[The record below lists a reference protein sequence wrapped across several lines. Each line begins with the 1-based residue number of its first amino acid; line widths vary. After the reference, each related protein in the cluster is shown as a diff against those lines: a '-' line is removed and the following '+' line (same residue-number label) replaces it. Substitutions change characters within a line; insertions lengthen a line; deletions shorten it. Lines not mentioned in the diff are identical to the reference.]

1 MQHPVLPPDASA
13 AARVSYQRAQTW
25 LLVSLVSSVLSFSLC
40 LGIGGAVF
48 CYLSMQS
55 ATQGLLE
62 DAEDKL
68 KWGRIL
74 TVAGSAIGLLS
85 ATLSLLF
92 R

>member
-1 MQHPVLPPDASA
+1 MPIPLLPLDASD
-13 AARVSYQRAQTW
+13 AARVAYQRAQTW
-25 LLVSLVSSVLSFSLC
+25 LLVSLATSVLCGGLC

-48 CYLSMQS
+48 CYLSMQAAS
-55 ATQGLLE
+55 HGLLA

-74 TVAGSAIGLLS
+74 TVSGSAIGVLS
-85 ATLSLLF
+85 TTVSLIF

>member
-1 MQHPVLPPDASA
+1 MQHPVLPASA
-13 AARVSYQRAQTW
+13 PPAQREQYRQAQTW
-25 LLVSLVSSVLSFSLC
+25 LLVSLASSVLCASLC

-48 CYLSMQS
+48 CYLAMQAAS
-55 ATQGLLE
+55 EGQLQ

-74 TVAGSAIGLLS
+74 TLVGSAVGIVS
-85 ATLSLLF
+85 TSLSLLL